1 MYRFILITAVLT
13 GLMSAGRVMAATSE
27 GALLTNVATA
37 TFWSLQGTAHV
48 PEWNGTAYVLVVSP
62 SVQVRKTAV
71 PWIECPGATITFCI
85 YAVNES
91 AYTSAFNVILN
102 DRLPDL
108 FAYIAG
114 QDRWAGNTAGATII
128 PGYRGPGA
136 FDVYCWPGV
145 IHASCPDA
153 APSLGEPLD
162 GQIGPN
168 YNVRWAI
175 DVIGPGQSAMV
186 CFKARIL

>member
-1 MYRFILITAVLT
+1 MFRFIIVAALVAAFFP
-13 GLMSAGRVMAATSE
+13 AGRARAATAE

-37 TFWSLQGTAHV
+37 TFWSLQGTPLL
-48 PEWNGTAYVLVVSP
+48 PEWNGTAYVLVVAP
-62 SVQVRKTAV
+62 SIQVSKTAD
-71 PWIECPGATITFCI
+71 PWIECPGATVTFCI

-91 AYTSAFNVILN
+91 LYTSAFNVILN

-108 FAYIAG
+108 FAYVSG
-114 QDRWAGNTAGATII
+114 QDRWAGNTSGATIT
-128 PGYRGPGA
+128 PGYRGPGG

-145 IHASCPDA
+145 IHASCPDG
-153 APSLGEPLD
+153 APSSGEPND

-175 DVIGPGQSAMV
+175 SVIGPGQSAMA
-186 CFKARIL
+186 CFKVRIL